1 MPSSV
6 SPICNRAKT
15 SVRWKSSSTRSR
27 SILISRAH
35 ITTSPSSIKRSATTR
50 RRSNI
55 IARPCRFRLPS
66 RCCSTTT
73 ACSCASSIGST
84 RRRPSSCPRRNSPS
98 TRHRRWPTPTP
109 PCARVKNPIRSRR
122 RSISAWPCVS
132 IRAWRRPCTRWPS
145 SNSTS
150 TSIRARG
157 PSCSAISTSRV
168 RHRKACGWACG
179 SSASSAPRRPPLTTP
194 RACKRTFRAHA
205 RLLDLPPEPLSGA
218 YHQLGVDAPPPLKQV
233 KRGVRCGSSSSLVPG
248 VIVILVL
255 GLAIALFAGLQN
267 GERGIETPPAEDNHL
282 TPPEALAPAVPPQNA
297 NEVAP
302 GSAAGDVAATDEG
315 ANADAADVAV
325 SAPTPPPSAET
336 GTPAAA
342 GPRATLSLKADQ
354 ASWVE
359 VRDANGRRLL
369 YDLLDPG
376 ASRNVEGIAPFAVL
390 LGYGPGVTVEFN
402 GRLIDHRR
410 YMREDVARFRVGEQ
424 GIDKL

>member
-1 MPSSV
+1 MSESV
-6 SPICNRAKT
+6 MEEGIEHVTQEKKIGPGAALRAAREARKLTVEAASHQLHVDAAVVRALEEDDFDKFAAPIFVTGHLRAY
-15 SVRWKSSSTRSR
+15 
-27 SILISRAH
+27 
-35 ITTSPSSIKRSATTR
+35 
-50 RRSNI
+50 
-55 IARPCRFRLPS
+55 
-66 RCCSTTT
+66 
-73 ACSCASSIGST
+73 
-84 RRRPSSCPRRNSPS
+84 
-98 TRHRRWPTPTP
+98 
-109 PCARVKNPIRSRR
+109 
-122 RSISAWPCVS
+122 
-132 IRAWRRPCTRWPS
+132 
-145 SNSTS
+145 
-150 TSIRARG
+150 
-157 PSCSAISTSRV
+157 
-168 RHRKACGWACG
+168 
-179 SSASSAPRRPPLTTP
+179 
-194 RACKRTFRAHA
+194 A
-205 RLLDLPPEPLSGA
+205 RLLDLPPEPLIGA

-233 KRGVRCGSSSSLVPG
+233 KRGVRFGSSSSLVPG